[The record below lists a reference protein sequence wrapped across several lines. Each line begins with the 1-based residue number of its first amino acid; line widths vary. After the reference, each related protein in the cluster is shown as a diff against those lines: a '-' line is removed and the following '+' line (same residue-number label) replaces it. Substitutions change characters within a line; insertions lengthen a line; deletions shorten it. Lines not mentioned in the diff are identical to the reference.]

1 MNLKN
6 SGREFFLRHF
16 LLLTVTLIFWQIFSC
31 FIYPRFNPT
40 ASNILPPPSS
50 VISMGWQLL
59 KNGKL
64 FIHILASLRRIMI
77 GFLIAV
83 VLGAP
88 LGIFMGISKKIRIQ
102 VSPLIELL
110 RPIPPFAWLPLA
122 LLWFGIGD
130 KESIFLIVIAAIF
143 PIILNSVEGVD
154 RVDIRLIHAAQSL
167 GCEKRRRLLLKIILP
182 AALPSILL
190 GLRVGLGFSWMVL
203 VGAEMVGSISGL
215 GYLILDSR
223 NLGLPNLALLGMAVI
238 GVIGYLLDFGMRKLS
253 NLVLIWAE
261 S

>member
-1 MNLKN
+1 MNRKN
-6 SGREFFLRHF
+6 SGIGFFLRHF
-16 LLLTVTLIFWQIFSC
+16 LLLTVILILWQIFSC

-59 KNGKL
+59 KNGRL

-83 VLGAP
+83 VLGVP
-88 LGIFMGISKKIRIQ
+88 LGIFMGISGKIRMQ
-102 VSPLIELL
+102 VSFLIELL

-143 PIILNSVEGVD
+143 PIILTSVEGID
-154 RVDIRLIHAAQSL
+154 RIDIRLIHAAQSL

-223 NLGLPNLALLGMAVI
+223 NLILPNLALLGMAII
-238 GVIGYLLDFGMRKLS
+238 GVIGYLLDFGIRKLS